1 MHQRLGNLLGALRV
15 EDPDLALVIDRWAKL
30 PAAVR
35 SGIIAMVKTTGSG
48 T

>member
-1 MHQRLGNLLGALRV
+1 MATPHRNIAIA
-15 EDPDLALVIDRWAKL
+15 DPDLAAVIDAWADL

-35 SGIIAMVKTTGSG
+35 VGIIAMVKTTGSG